1 MKESYESNQL
11 IKNKENYWEKARIF
25 TIDVVRETK
34 LIVIG
39 KISNQTFLIKLK
51 ENTKMRG

>member
-11 IKNKENYWEKARIF
+11 IKNKGNYWEKARIF

-39 KISNQTFLIKLK
+39 KLSNQTFLIKLK
-51 ENTKMRG
+51 ENAKMRG

>member
-11 IKNKENYWEKARIF
+11 IKNKENYWEKAGIF

-39 KISNQTFLIKLK
+39 KLSNQTFLIKLK
-51 ENTKMRG
+51 ENTMMKG